1 MAKGSGRNRYLR
13 RGGGG
18 AAGGQRGRAD
28 QMAEAQAMLQ
38 RAQEQLAAQTV
49 EGSAGGGAVRV
60 TMNGE
65 QKVRAVKIAP
75 DVVDADDVEMLE
87 DLIVAAIHDA
97 AERASALQADSLG
110 MLTGG
115 LAPPGPGG

>member
-1 MAKGSGRNRYLR
+1 MAKGAGRNRYLR

-18 AAGGQRGRAD
+18 ARPRAD

-38 RAQEQLAAQTV
+38 RAQEELAARTV

-60 TMNGE
+60 VMSGE
-65 QKVRAVKIAP
+65 QKVREIKIEP
-75 DVVDADDVEMLE
+75 DVVDPNDVEMLE
-87 DLIVAAIHDA
+87 DLVVAAIHAA
-97 AERASALQADSLG
+97 AERAAALQADSLG

-115 LAPPGPGG
+115 LELPGSGG

>member
-18 AAGGQRGRAD
+18 AGGGQRGRAD

-65 QKVRAVKIAP
+65 QKVRAVKIEP